1 MASFR
6 KVRVVLEETLPQQP
20 MMKPSDPAIS
30 SAQKKIESLKGSLD
44 KVKSDSIEKKSE
56 MKTQTMIDSGKI
68 ENDMQNKI
76 DSIQNKIANTQN
88 FMASKSQ
95 QTIKEEM
102 DVKQKFFI
110 DRAGT
115 VIKYMLEGE
124 RVVISPELKEI
135 AKKLKADFSVK
146 DILNKIA
153 YQLSA
158 SEPNQQML
166 SVLKYKIESRIKE
179 ISDEK

>member
-1 MASFR
+1 MAEFR
-6 KVRVVLEETLPQQP
+6 KVRVVLEETLPQQST
-20 MMKPSDPAIS
+20 KPSDPAIS
-30 SAQKKIESLKGSLD
+30 AAQKKIDSLKGNLD
-44 KVKSDSIEKKSE
+44 KVKNDSIEKKSE

-76 DSIQNKIANTQN
+76 DSIQGKIANTQN
-88 FMASKSQ
+88 FIASKSQ
-95 QTIKEEM
+95 QAIREEM
-102 DVKQKFFI
+102 DVKQRFFI
-110 DRAGT
+110 DKAGT

-135 AKKLKADFSVK
+135 AKQLKADFSVK

-166 SVLKYKIESRIKE
+166 SVLKYKIESRMKE
-179 ISDEK
+179 ISNEK